1 VTPIDEVERLFRQL
15 VDVLNT
21 SDPDRLRSPIQISEI
36 YQTIIPYRHYRA
48 ALGFDTNEDYE
59 VALMRML
66 TGEGGFATL
75 DPPEVQDALAEE
87 ARAVNPNGAAVREY
101 AAARV
106 YLNSGAVRT
115 VTEAHEAYAPPRD
128 PDVEIYSY
136 GDEGDRFKRASD
148 VVEHREPP
156 PPRFDLVGEDTPP
169 EDTPPEDT
177 VAPLPHAAPT
187 TGESACGACGETLP
201 STRSA
206 NYCPFCGRDLQA
218 LACTSCGS
226 ELESRWRFCLS
237 CGTAVTDR

>member
-1 VTPIDEVERLFRQL
+1 MTPIDEVERLFRQL

-36 YQTIIPYRHYRA
+36 YQSIIPYRHYRA

-66 TGEGGFATL
+66 TGEGGFASL

-87 ARAVNPNGAAVREY
+87 AKAVNPNGAAVREY

-115 VTEAHEAYAPPRD
+115 VTEAHEAYAPPQD
-128 PDVEIYSY
+128 PDVQIYSY
-136 GDEGDRFKRASD
+136 GEEGDRFKRSSD
-148 VVEHREPP
+148 IVEHHDPA
-156 PPRFDLVGEDTPP
+156 PPRFDLVSEEAAP
-169 EDTPPEDT
+169 ED
-177 VAPLPHAAPT
+177 VAEPAPT
-187 TGESACGACGETLP
+187 VTPAADESACGACGGTLP
-201 STRSA
+201 STRA
-206 NYCPFCGRDLQA
+206 AHYCPFCGRDLQA

-226 ELESRWRFCLS
+226 ELESRWRFCLT

>member
-36 YQTIIPYRHYRA
+36 YQNIIPYRHYRA

-66 TGEGGFATL
+66 TGEGGFASL

-101 AAARV
+101 AAAHV

-115 VTEAHEAYAPPRD
+115 VTEAHEAYAPPPD
-128 PDVEIYSY
+128 PDVQIYSY

-156 PPRFDLVGEDTPP
+156 PPRLDLVGEDTTAG
-169 EDTPPEDT
+169 DA
-177 VAPLPHAAPT
+177 VAPPPNAAPT
-187 TGESACGACGETLP
+187 TGESACGACGATLP
-201 STRSA
+201 STRTA

-218 LACTSCGS
+218 LACTSCDS
-226 ELESRWRFCLS
+226 ELDPRWRFCLT